1 MIQLVDF
8 MLSIFCHAK
17 KKKWQYSLLS
27 FIYKYSL
34 AFLLI
39 SQQKSSEMS
48 QIENLHLQHFTP
60 FPETTLPAKPLEM
73 LVHTQTHTF
82 VLTCHSLLRSL
93 PPGFCS
99 RHTLELCQ
107 GDDWLQIAKS
117 NEPFQVVSS
126 LDFST
131 VFPSVDHVL
140 LLPALFSQMSYTTS
154 S

>member
-17 KKKWQYSLLS
+17 KKNGSILFSLSSINTLWRFFLSANKSLRRWAKLKTSIFNISFYFQKPPYQPNPFKWLYT
-27 FIYKYSL
+27 
-34 AFLLI
+34 
-39 SQQKSSEMS
+39 E
-48 QIENLHLQHFTP
+48 
-60 FPETTLPAKPLEM
+60 
-73 LVHTQTHTF
+73 THTF

-99 RHTLELCQ
+99 RHTLEPCQ

-117 NEPFQVVSS
+117 NEPFQVISS

>member
-1 MIQLVDF
+1 

-17 KKKWQYSLLS
+17 KKNDHILFFLS
-27 FIYKYSL
+27 PINTL

-60 FPETTLPAKPLEM
+60 LPETTLPAKPPEM
-73 LVHTQTHTF
+73 VVQTEKHTF

-99 RHTLELCQ
+99 HHTLEPCQ
-107 GDDWLQIAKS
+107 GDDCLQIAKS